1 MVQALLFSDVALKIQ
16 VVRLKWDSVHSYT
29 LTTQFCVHYMLA
41 IYTKII
47 KICKIQIDVYPG
59 ADPGRGLR
67 DLPPLFLPLATV
79 LTAWCNILNERASW

>member
-16 VVRLKWDSVHSYT
+16 VVRLKWDSVHSYR

-59 ADPGRGLR
+59 A
-67 DLPPLFLPLATV
+67 PPLFSLPLATV